1 MDEVWKSAAQFLG
14 ALNGE
19 NIKRDSYVSTPEYR
33 EALAAWGK
41 KEQEWEKLLAALPSD
56 TAESLQ
62 EIYGKRGNYE
72 DQRKNETIYGI
83 GVGMRYHPFSYAG
96 RVDSSGSRKL
106 NSSQ

>member
-62 EIYGKRGNYE
+62 EIKECLEDYTSETEKRAYVQGYVDCVQVLHSLGLLKGNPRL
-72 DQRKNETIYGI
+72 Q
-83 GVGMRYHPFSYAG
+83 VPGM
-96 RVDSSGSRKL
+96 
-106 NSSQ
+106 